1 MLCTVLSGLCLSST
15 SNHILHEV
23 IMKQDVTCSSHHN
36 MWCVLYLSLCNF
48 FSKWNKFKVTYSWYW
63 LKWPWILPLFFTLT
77 RAKTTKLII
86 LNDASTHIC
95 VIRYT
100 SHNFNDNCLGNL
112 TLLTETEKKYTA
124 NITWGTHR
132 ISKELHYS
140 FSYPISSWPC
150 IVTTVVRINIRS
162 LAGSFSAFH
171 QD

>member
-1 MLCTVLSGLCLSST
+1 MALLIFILSICFST
-15 SNHILHEV
+15 NEISIDSNFNLFSGYIWNYLYTWMFLIYSTAV
-23 IMKQDVTCSSHHN
+23 FSNVFSYINKKFIKCFSH
-36 MWCVLYLSLCNF
+36 L
-48 FSKWNKFKVTYSWYW
+48 
-63 LKWPWILPLFFTLT
+63 I
-77 RAKTTKLII
+77 LII
-86 LNDASTHIC
+86 YNSNTHIC

>member
-1 MLCTVLSGLCLSST
+1 MYSSFW
-15 SNHILHEV
+15 HI
-23 IMKQDVTCSSHHN
+23 
-36 MWCVLYLSLCNF
+36 CVLASFKIINF
-48 FSKWNKFKVTYSWYW
+48 VVFALVSVKKRGKIQGHFSQYHEYVT
-63 LKWPWILPLFFTLT
+63 LNLFHFEKKLHNDKYNTHHMLWCDEQVT
-77 RAKTTKLII
+77 SCFIITTTKLII